1 MTPAEELIREIAT
14 THGIAVGRDD
24 PIMIL
29 HTINRRLLMDSHN
42 VQQELLR
49 KFQEELEAAAKRWG
63 DDSKNRAE
71 KILNAALT
79 ASRQTMDAAAND
91 SMNAIVSAMRQEVDR
106 GAGKMNSALSGM
118 RWLFLANLGASLIM
132 LSTAVVMFAMKA

>member
-1 MTPAEELIREIAT
+1 MTPVEELIREIAT

-63 DDSKNRAE
+63 DASKNRAE

-91 SMNAIVSAMRQEVDR
+91 SMNAMVTAMRQEVDR
-106 GAGKMNSALSGM
+106 GAGKMNAALSGM
-118 RWLFLANLGASLIM
+118 RWFFLANLSASLIT
-132 LSTAVVMFAMKA
+132 LSTAVVVFVMKP